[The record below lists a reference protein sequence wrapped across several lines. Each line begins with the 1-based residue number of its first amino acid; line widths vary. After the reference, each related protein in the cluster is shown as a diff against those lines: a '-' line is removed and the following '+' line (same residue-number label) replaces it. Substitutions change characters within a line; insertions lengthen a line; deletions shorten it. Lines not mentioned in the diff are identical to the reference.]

1 MIVTILLL
9 IIIIIMIY
17 LSCSF
22 VVVVTLFT
30 CFVYGLRVV
39 VLCCLLSRLA
49 LLGAVLEHAVGAHVG
64 FAHHDVEALLLA
76 LLAVAR
82 LGELEALGRGEHE
95 HGDEGRDH
103 LHF

>member
-1 MIVTILLL
+1 MLYFRYVVIEFVMFSRLCF
-9 IIIIIMIY
+9 IY
-17 LSCSF
+17 VCAC
-22 VVVVTLFT
+22 VCLFD
-30 CFVYGLRVV
+30 
-39 VLCCLLSRLA
+39 RLA

-64 FAHHDVEALLLA
+64 LAHHDVEAVLLA

-95 HGDEGRDH
+95 HGDDGGDD